1 MSFRLPLRQQT
12 SLGWFLVK
20 WLGLGIPLGM
30 LAGSACAFFLWSLE
44 IATTTRLQHPLL
56 LFFLPLAGLA
66 IGVLYAAVG
75 KSVEGGNNLIV
86 DEIHEPGGGIPL
98 RMVPLILIS
107 TIVTHLFGGSAGR
120 EGTAVQ
126 MGGGLASGIARL
138 LPQLSRSDVRILLTA
153 GISAGF
159 GGVFGTPIAGTIFAL
174 EVLVIGCMHST
185 ALIPCLIAGVAADQT
200 CLAWGIG
207 HTHYH
212 IASTLGGNA
221 LLHRAPLSLALLG
234 QVAVAGILFGLTSV
248 LFAELVHGLN
258 MVFKRTIT
266 RPVLQPFV
274 GGVLVIMLVW
284 LAGTRDYLGLGVS
297 SPDSQA
303 VTILSAFHAGGA
315 HPWSWLV
322 KIVFT
327 AVTLST
333 GFKGGEVTPLFFIGA
348 ALGNTLAVLMGAP
361 VDLFAALGFLAVFA
375 GATNTPLAC
384 MMMGIELFGSEY
396 AVYFATACSLAYLF
410 SGHTGIYLSQRIG
423 TPKGDSPDWLGGET
437 LRDLRDTKPQMPC
450 ENESALRS

>member
-1 MSFRLPLRQQT
+1 MTARQQLREKL
-12 SLGWFLVK
+12 SLCGFLAK

-30 LAGSACAFFLWSLE
+30 GAGSACALFLWLLE
-44 IATTTRLQHPLL
+44 TATAARLAYPAL
-56 LFFLPLAGLA
+56 LFLLPLAGMG
-66 IGVLYAAVG
+66 IGYLYTVGG

-107 TIVTHLFGGSAGR
+107 TVVTHLFGGSAGR

-126 MGGGLASGIARL
+126 MGGGLASGMMRCF
-138 LPQLSRSDVRILLTA
+138 PRLSRNDRRILLTA

-174 EVLVIGCMHST
+174 EVLVIGRMHSA
-185 ALIPCLIAGVAADQT
+185 ALIPCLIAGVTADMT

-212 IASTLGGNA
+212 IASTLGNDA
-221 LLHRAPLSLALLG
+221 LLHRAPLSPMLLG
-234 QVAVAGILFGLTSV
+234 KVAIAGILFGLTSV
-248 LFAELVHGLN
+248 LFAELVHGLHR
-258 MVFKRTIT
+258 VFKQTIPHPVW
-266 RPVLQPFV
+266 RPFL
-274 GGVLVIMLVW
+274 GGILVVVLVYVF
-284 LAGTRDYLGLGVS
+284 GTRDYLGLGVS
-297 SPDSQA
+297 SPDPQA
-303 VTILSAFHAGGA
+303 VTILSCFRPGGA
-315 HPWSWLV
+315 HGWSWLAKV
-322 KIVFT
+322 LFT
-327 AVTLST
+327 AVTLSS

-348 ALGNTLAVLMGAP
+348 ALGNALAIVLGAP

-384 MMMGIELFGSEY
+384 TIMGIELFGSEY
-396 AVYFATACSLAYLF
+396 GVYFAAACAVAYLF

-423 TPKGDSPDWLGGET
+423 TAKIESPYLPVAET
-437 LRDLRDTKPQMPC
+437 LRQAREPAAGSLPP
-450 ENESALRS
+450 E